1 MHRIRT
7 VVFLSFILLGLL
19 SPALGQAEVWRCPQ
33 PNGTDLFTNS
43 VRDAATCQKYI
54 SSTELGYIL
63 SSRKATPPAPSVALP
78 VNVPPYQAEP
88 QPQAPEPYTQ
98 AGYEQE
104 SYSYY
109 DPCSYPYYDT
119 PRYWS
124 CPGAYGFFPF
134 HSRSPFRPHFHSVP
148 PSGFHH
154 GGGRGGGHHG

>member
-1 MHRIRT
+1 MHPIRT
-7 VVFLSFILLGLL
+7 VIFLSFIFLGLL

-33 PNGTDLFTNS
+33 SNGTDLFTNS

-63 SSRKATPPAPSVALP
+63 SSRKATPPAPAVALP
-78 VNVPPYQAEP
+78 VNVPPYKAEP
-88 QPQAPEPYTQ
+88 QPQAPEQYTQ

-109 DPCSYPYYDT
+109 DPCSYLLYDM

-124 CPGAYGFFPF
+124 CPGVYGFFPLP
-134 HSRSPFRPHFHSVP
+134 SRSPFRPHFHSVP

-154 GGGRGGGHHG
+154 GGGGHR